1 MRPRRYNRDEMLE
14 IHNYEGV
21 FSIEDDPTTGE
32 HNRLRILATA
42 RNRVFN
48 LDLSHSSLTAPLA
61 LIKMFVEQMFED
73 MPRCDEL
80 NAAKK
85 VVQDLTGQNS
95 KSRRTGRPQCL
106 TSSSTFR
113 PLGPALRHWRRL
125 SSSCRE
131 S

>member
-1 MRPRRYNRDEMLE
+1 MYSPLSVEKGCPSLFSLGGGF
-14 IHNYEGV
+14 YELLV
-21 FSIEDDPTTGE
+21 RLS
-32 HNRLRILATA
+32 NRLFL
-42 RNRVFN
+42 NNSSN
-48 LDLSHSSLTAPLA
+48 LLLL
-61 LIKMFVEQMFED
+61 KMFVEQMFED